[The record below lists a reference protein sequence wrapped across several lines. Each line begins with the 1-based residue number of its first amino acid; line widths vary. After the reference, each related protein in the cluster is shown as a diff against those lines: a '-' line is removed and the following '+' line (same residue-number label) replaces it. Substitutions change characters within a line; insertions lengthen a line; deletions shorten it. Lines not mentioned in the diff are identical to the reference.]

1 MLGDG
6 GGAPLTALEKLGQ
19 DRMGVARAQ
28 AKAAPL
34 DEDPDPHPIIDLRGP
49 CGTLMARL
57 DPIHATVEYKCRL
70 CSKKAGR
77 PVLHVFHLRIGRL
90 VEAGE
95 RYGKGAE

>member
-1 MLGDG
+1 
-6 GGAPLTALEKLGQ
+6 
-19 DRMGVARAQ
+19 MGVARAQ
-28 AKAAPL
+28 AEATDELDHDPL
-34 DEDPDPHPIIDLRGP
+34 IDLRGP

-57 DPIHATVEYKCRL
+57 DPIQATVEYKCRL

-95 RYGKGAE
+95 RYGKGTAEVH

>member
-1 MLGDG
+1 
-6 GGAPLTALEKLGQ
+6 
-19 DRMGVARAQ
+19 MGVARAQ
-28 AKAAPL
+28 AEATDEL
-34 DEDPDPHPIIDLRGP
+34 DHDLRYELIDLRGP

-57 DPIHATVEYKCRL
+57 DPIQATVEYKCRL

-95 RYGKGAE
+95 RYGKGTGEGQDSLRD